1 MNESPFNLEH
11 QNKSIE
17 SKILASLERISQAF
31 RVLLWNEGKEL
42 SLTPIQ
48 IQILTFLFFH
58 SSEKNKV
65 SYLAQEFNMT
75 KATISDTVKTLEQ
88 KELIEKKYI
97 EADTRSFIIELTSKG
112 KELVKKTSGFTNELQ
127 VPIEKLSKDEKE
139 NLLLSLIDIIKH
151 LNKVGVITVQRMCFT
166 CSHYR
171 NNHYGSTHFCSLL
184 NQALH
189 TSDLRVD
196 CLEHQV

>member
-88 KELIEKKYI
+88 KELIEKKYT
-97 EADTRSFIIELTSKG
+97 EADTRSFIIELTGKG

-127 VPIEKLSKDEKE
+127 VPIEKLSIDEKE
-139 NLLLSLIDIIKH
+139 NLLLSLIGIIKH

-171 NNHYGSTHFCSLL
+171 NNYDGSNHYCSLL
-184 NQALH
+184 NQVLH

-196 CLEHQV
+196 CPEHQV